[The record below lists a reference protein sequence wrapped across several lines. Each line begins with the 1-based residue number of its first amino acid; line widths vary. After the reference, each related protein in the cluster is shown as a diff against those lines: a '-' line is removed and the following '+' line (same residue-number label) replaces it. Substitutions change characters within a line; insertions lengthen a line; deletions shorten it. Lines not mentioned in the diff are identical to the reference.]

1 MSMSSGLS
9 GAATGAAM
17 GSVGGPW
24 GAAIGGGVG
33 LGAGL
38 LMGSEAGSTYH
49 DQKQLAKL
57 NAKLV
62 AEQNARNQAWAEHIL
77 DISHPQMSGEDL
89 GALLFQQGQGEATRQ
104 HDIDLATT
112 LRQNL
117 RSGAPLSTADIIGG
131 FDRQN
136 AGQWEDKK
144 AEATLKGILGVLPGA
159 SALNIAGSVGRGEAP
174 QMTGISES
182 AMNMANFAG
191 SNTLGSIAQSLPAIL
206 GAFGLKGQQGQAQ
219 STAPKYSDVVR
230 V

>member
-1 MSMSSGLS
+1 MTMNSALG
-9 GAATGAAM
+9 GAAGGAMAGTM
-17 GSVGGPW
+17 VSPGW
-24 GAAIGGGVG
+24 GTLIGAGLG

-38 LMGSEAGSTYH
+38 LGGSEAGATAH

-57 NAKLV
+57 NAKLI

-117 RSGAPLSTADIIGG
+117 RSGSPVSATDIIGG

-136 AGQWEDKK
+136 AGAWEDKR
-144 AEATLKGILGVLPGA
+144 AEARLKGMLGVLPGA
-159 SALNIAGSVGRGEAP
+159 SALNIAGSVGQGTAP
-174 QMTGISES
+174 QMAGISES
-182 AMNMANFAG
+182 ALNMKNFAG
-191 SNTLGSIAQSLPAIL
+191 ANTLAALAQNLPAL
-206 GAFGLKGQQGQAQ
+206 MGAFGQQNK
-219 STAPKYSDVVR
+219 STAPTYGDVVT

>member
-1 MSMSSGLS
+1 MTTSSALS
-9 GAATGAAM
+9 GAVAGGAA

-24 GAAIGGGVG
+24 GVAIGAGLG

-38 LMGSEAGSTYH
+38 LGGAEAGATYH

-57 NAKLV
+57 NAKLQ

-117 RSGAPLSTADIIGG
+117 RSGAPLSATDIIGG

-136 AGQWEDKK
+136 AGQWQDKMADAK
-144 AEATLKGILGVLPGA
+144 LKGILGVLPGA
-159 SALNIAGSVGRGEAP
+159 SALNIAGSVGEGKAP

-182 AMNMANFAG
+182 AMNMSNFAG
-191 SNTLGSIAQSLPAIL
+191 SNTLAALAQNLPAL
-206 GAFGLKGQQGQAQ
+206 MGAFGKQK
-219 STAPKYSDVVR
+219 STAPTYADSINV
-230 V
+230 